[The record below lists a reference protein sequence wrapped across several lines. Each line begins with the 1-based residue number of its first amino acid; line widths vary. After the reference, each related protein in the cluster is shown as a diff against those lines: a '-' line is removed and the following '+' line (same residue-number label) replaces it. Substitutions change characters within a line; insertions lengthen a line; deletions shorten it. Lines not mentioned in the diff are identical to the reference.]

1 MFVLAKQVADK
12 WKNLRDYFRKELK
25 KVPLTRSGDPGEEA
39 LKKSAWL
46 HFKSLL
52 FLDQFL
58 PRTSHSNLPYTDDE
72 ITIATISTP
81 GEVNDEQNE
90 DEEEDASQEM
100 ENLSE
105 SVNDIDQCAT
115 PSLRSES
122 EPRTVLKNRCRKRK
136 SDMDGLLEL

>member
-1 MFVLAKQVADK
+1 MFVLAKQAAHK
-12 WKNLRDYFRKELK
+12 WKNLRDYFSKELK

-39 LKKSAWL
+39 LKKSAWS

-52 FLDQFL
+52 FLKDQL
-58 PRTSHSNLPYTDDE
+58 LLRTSHSNLPYTDDE
-72 ITIATISTP
+72 TTITTISTP
-81 GEVNDEQNE
+81 AEVNDDQNK

-122 EPRTVLKNRCRKRK
+122 EPRTI
-136 SDMDGLLEL
+136 